1 MKIVNIE
8 EEILHIFWS
17 QIDPTRFRVKWISEK
32 KQWLYLKAWAISN
45 VNECLFGLAVGALIF
60 GSSQLL

>member
-1 MKIVNIE
+1 MLTSLFFLQQGNVRKSEKLMKIVNIE

-32 KQWLYLKAWAISN
+32 KNNDYILRLELS
-45 VNECLFGLAVGALIF
+45 VM
-60 GSSQLL
+60 

>member
-8 EEILHIFWS
+8 EEILHFFWS

-32 KQWLYLKAWAISN
+32 KTMIIS
-45 VNECLFGLAVGALIF
+45 
-60 GSSQLL
+60 

>member
-1 MKIVNIE
+1 MLTSLVFLQQGNVRKSEKLMKIVNIE

-32 KQWLYLKAWAISN
+32 KTMIIS
-45 VNECLFGLAVGALIF
+45 
-60 GSSQLL
+60 